1 MKNNSD
7 GKIKSLV
14 VRFSLSIAILVFAVC
29 SALTVTALFF
39 FNNIQEQL
47 VTKAMTTAGTD
58 AGKIVD
64 MQMKMLQNQV
74 EAIAKRSEIIDS
86 DITTQIHILN
96 EELKTDEYF
105 IRFQISDSS
114 GNFVST
120 DNKSFWDGGS
130 TWFSTSI
137 TGKTAISDVQFD
149 QYANRMV
156 IVVSSPIM
164 DNDGN
169 PKGVLAGIVSSG
181 ILNQITQAVDLQYD
195 GRCFIINPAGAK
207 MSGVNYPDGQDTL
220 ENDLYNSEAAP
231 GGSLEQLALVEK
243 RMIQGQPGLTIFREG
258 KKEYYIS
265 YMPINNGQWYLGIIQ
280 DRKQARAVMNSLAGS
295 MSLLNLLFVV
305 IGIISGILFGR
316 VLRPLKKV
324 SNKINE
330 IASGHADLTQR
341 IEVAT
346 NNEIGQ
352 VVNGFNTF
360 TAKLQDIMAT
370 MKKIKD
376 SLVQTGEMLSDGTQ
390 DTVVS
395 ITQILANIESVGN
408 SISNQSSSV
417 EQTAGAVNEIT
428 GHIISLEQMIE
439 KQANEVSNA
448 SSSVEEMIGNISS
461 VNASIKKMADSFV
474 VLEDQA
480 EVGISKQ
487 EDVNK
492 QLDVLR
498 DESAT
503 LKAANAVIQN
513 IASQTNLLAMNAAI
527 EAAHAGEHGMG
538 FSVVADEIRK
548 LSESSSLQSKSIG
561 EQLKK
566 IQSSIDNLVQACNQ
580 SRLAFTSVSD
590 SIKITDD
597 LVKEIAIAMDE
608 QNQGSVQ
615 IGEALHGMNDSTQEV
630 KVAVKEMTEGSN
642 LILTEIKN
650 LQDATFSMK
659 TGMDEM
665 LTGAKKINET
675 GSSLS
680 EIAGQVGSSINEIG
694 NQVDQFTV

>member
-39 FNNIQEQL
+39 FNNIQEQQ
-47 VTKAMTTAGTD
+47 VTKAMITAGTD

-265 YMPINNGQWYLGIIQ
+265 YMPINNGQW
-280 DRKQARAVMNSLAGS
+280 
-295 MSLLNLLFVV
+295 
-305 IGIISGILFGR
+305 
-316 VLRPLKKV
+316 
-324 SNKINE
+324 
-330 IASGHADLTQR
+330 
-341 IEVAT
+341 
-346 NNEIGQ
+346 
-352 VVNGFNTF
+352 
-360 TAKLQDIMAT
+360 
-370 MKKIKD
+370 
-376 SLVQTGEMLSDGTQ
+376 
-390 DTVVS
+390 
-395 ITQILANIESVGN
+395 
-408 SISNQSSSV
+408 
-417 EQTAGAVNEIT
+417 
-428 GHIISLEQMIE
+428 
-439 KQANEVSNA
+439 
-448 SSSVEEMIGNISS
+448 
-461 VNASIKKMADSFV
+461 
-474 VLEDQA
+474 
-480 EVGISKQ
+480 
-487 EDVNK
+487 
-492 QLDVLR
+492 
-498 DESAT
+498 
-503 LKAANAVIQN
+503 
-513 IASQTNLLAMNAAI
+513 
-527 EAAHAGEHGMG
+527 
-538 FSVVADEIRK
+538 
-548 LSESSSLQSKSIG
+548 
-561 EQLKK
+561 
-566 IQSSIDNLVQACNQ
+566 
-580 SRLAFTSVSD
+580 
-590 SIKITDD
+590 
-597 LVKEIAIAMDE
+597 
-608 QNQGSVQ
+608 
-615 IGEALHGMNDSTQEV
+615 
-630 KVAVKEMTEGSN
+630 
-642 LILTEIKN
+642 
-650 LQDATFSMK
+650 
-659 TGMDEM
+659 
-665 LTGAKKINET
+665 
-675 GSSLS
+675 
-680 EIAGQVGSSINEIG
+680 
-694 NQVDQFTV
+694 